1 MNTPGTFTQSGK
13 MAGSP
18 VTASLKP
25 SRLGRGNT
33 TASAA
38 SPSVLHSQTSNLSPS
53 AIRRK
58 FEDSDDARSYEEH
71 QRKKRIANMEA
82 EARKIRRKL
91 KEPIQ
96 FLKGEEHLITRKEKQ
111 IRKMQKIDRKYHKEI
126 NNRKV

>member
-1 MNTPGTFTQSGK
+1 
-13 MAGSP
+13 
-18 VTASLKP
+18 
-25 SRLGRGNT
+25 
-33 TASAA
+33 
-38 SPSVLHSQTSNLSPS
+38 
-53 AIRRK
+53 
-58 FEDSDDARSYEEH
+58 
-71 QRKKRIANMEA
+71 MEA